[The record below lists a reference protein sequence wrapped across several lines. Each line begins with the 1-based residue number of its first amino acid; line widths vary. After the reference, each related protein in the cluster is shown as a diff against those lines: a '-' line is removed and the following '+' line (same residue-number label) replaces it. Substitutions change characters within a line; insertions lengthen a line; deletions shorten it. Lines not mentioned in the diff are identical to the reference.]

1 MKFIKLLKVWKFKSS
16 KFKSKTKIL
25 VMVKQHVQTRNKK
38 YKASNIK
45 NVDSISSLT
54 CSNV

>member
-38 YKASNIK
+38 YKVSNIK
-45 NVDSISSLT
+45 MLT
-54 CSNV
+54 QYLA